1 MKIEFDGKYGRR
13 RREIFDQIV
22 ENYDEANLVDPVFIE
37 QVKVYA
43 TVIEQVERLT
53 KFIDKNGMTYEYS
66 TASGEV
72 RIAKYPQAQALSQAQ
87 DRILSMGIKLKRY
100 ASKEKEEEKEEDDG
114 LIK

>member
-1 MKIEFDGKYGRR
+1 MKIEFEGKYGGRR
-13 RREIFDQIV
+13 KQIFDQIV
-22 ENYDEANLVDPVFIE
+22 ENYEESNLSDVVFLE

-53 KFIDKNGMTYEYS
+53 RFIDEHGMTYEYS
-66 TASGEV
+66 TAGGEV
-72 RIAKYPQAQALSQAQ
+72 RVAKYPQAQALSQAQ

-100 ASKEKEEEKEEDDG
+100 AARVNEDEEEDDG